1 MLLFLFC
8 FFFFTFDFELD
19 SGILLSSL
27 KQACIFSLN
36 FSGEIF
42 RRTGHLS
49 RQLCKITNVLWPC
62 FMYRKIISRTC
73 VQSKMGQPS
82 FCFSSWWLCQWCI
95 SPFVHCGTKLSVF
108 CIVQCIIWSGKWC
121 HCHNEQ
127 SDFLDLC
134 GCKKESISIWPGKL
148 FNFFCHSF
156 GSPICR

>member
-1 MLLFLFC
+1 MTSTPPPPLFRWVSLIFGAYWCHTLFCKFMDCVPFETVHKFTEKKLKGSLPMFLFSFC
-8 FFFFTFDFELD
+8 FFSLLLTELD

-49 RQLCKITNVLWPC
+49 RQLCKITDVLWPC

-82 FCFSSWWLCQWCI
+82 FCFSSWWLC
-95 SPFVHCGTKLSVF
+95 
-108 CIVQCIIWSGKWC
+108 
-121 HCHNEQ
+121 
-127 SDFLDLC
+127 
-134 GCKKESISIWPGKL
+134 
-148 FNFFCHSF
+148 
-156 GSPICR
+156 

>member
-1 MLLFLFC
+1 MTSTPPPRTFLDGCPSSSGHIGGILCSASLWTDCAQLRRSINLLTEKKLKGSLAMLLFLFC

-49 RQLCKITNVLWPC
+49 QQLCKITNVLWPC

-82 FCFSSWWLCQWCI
+82 FCFSSWWLC
-95 SPFVHCGTKLSVF
+95 
-108 CIVQCIIWSGKWC
+108 
-121 HCHNEQ
+121 
-127 SDFLDLC
+127 
-134 GCKKESISIWPGKL
+134 
-148 FNFFCHSF
+148 
-156 GSPICR
+156 